1 MSIKAILEIISGIV
15 ALLRSWT
22 QWFHDAE
29 VKQSGR
35 DEVKAEAAEIQA
47 ERLDQGRHIEA
58 EAERDHR
65 AKPNDDSA
73 FDQEMFRD

>member
-1 MSIKAILEIISGIV
+1 MSFGAILKLIAGVV
-15 ALLRSWT
+15 ALLRSWM
-22 QWFHDAE
+22 QSIHDAE

-58 EAERDHR
+58 EAEKDHR